1 MAISPFETRG
11 RFRRNYLSFA
21 GRNSK
26 EFLLYLSGPG
36 VYNSPEVDVTAT
48 SVPGKN
54 GDILTENARSGQR
67 RFHNVDIKYEAF
79 FFDGLPAKT
88 TAVKSWLLSPVGY
101 QKLMDTYNPDFFRM
115 AVCRE
120 AVEFDVT
127 GQKAAKMDLVFHCK
141 PQRWSVEGQ
150 KPIRMEEAGILR
162 NPFNF
167 PSQPVIRVFGEGGGK
182 LYVGDNL
189 ITIHSFDRYVDL
201 NCETHNA
208 YNAGGFCNNT
218 ILSDDFPE
226 LPPGKTQITWTG
238 GITAVEVTPRWWT
251 L

>member
-36 VYNSPEVDVTAT
+36 VYDSPEVDVTAT

-120 AVEFDVT
+120 AVEFEVT

-167 PSQPVIRVFGEGGGK
+167 PSQPVIRVFGEGNGK

-189 ITIHSFDRYVDL
+189 ITIHSFDRI
-201 NCETHNA
+201 H
-208 YNAGGFCNNT
+208 G
-218 ILSDDFPE
+218 
-226 LPPGKTQITWTG
+226 
-238 GITAVEVTPRWWT
+238 R
-251 L
+251 